1 VLLCRG
7 RLILRCWTTSESG
20 RALYQEA
27 PLASVRAPEELLRG
41 LPDGPFGAGGAVLFS
56 GTIPT
61 AGGLGYGYRYGSW
74 TTR

>member
-1 VLLCRG
+1 
-7 RLILRCWTTSESG
+7 
-20 RALYQEA
+20 LYQEA